1 MLVDEILYCLFG
13 LENHT
18 FLCHCAQNYMFL
30 TGSHKVGLM
39 GLVLVPS
46 STLKTEMEIRNQS
59 TKGQKGKGPK

>member
-1 MLVDEILYCLFG
+1 
-13 LENHT
+13 
-18 FLCHCAQNYMFL
+18 MFL